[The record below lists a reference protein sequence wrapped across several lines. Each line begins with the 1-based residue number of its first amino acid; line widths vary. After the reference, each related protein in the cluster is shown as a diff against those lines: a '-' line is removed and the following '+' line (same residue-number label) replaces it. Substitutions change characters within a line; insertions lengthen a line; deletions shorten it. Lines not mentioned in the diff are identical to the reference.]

1 MTDHHQ
7 QNPPQIVCDFIG
19 SLPATI
25 KKNVLSFV
33 WIYVARLMPKR
44 EQNFESDISDLLLK
58 SSWPFNVG
66 VLICTIAALDYI
78 LNDAVTNA
86 EMREEVARR
95 AGKGMPSIQK
105 VALGIRWPPVTSKL
119 RIRSGYLFV
128 KTP

>member
-1 MTDHHQ
+1 
-7 QNPPQIVCDFIG
+7 
-19 SLPATI
+19 
-25 KKNVLSFV
+25 
-33 WIYVARLMPKR
+33 MPKR

-66 VLICTIAALDYI
+66 VLICTVAALDYI

-95 AGKGMPSIQK
+95 AGKGMPSFQK

>member
-1 MTDHHQ
+1 
-7 QNPPQIVCDFIG
+7 
-19 SLPATI
+19 
-25 KKNVLSFV
+25 
-33 WIYVARLMPKR
+33 MPKR

-95 AGKGMPSIQK
+95 AGKGMPSFQN
-105 VALGIRWPPVTSKL
+105 VALGIPLASRHFEAAHKKWLSL
-119 RIRSGYLFV
+119 REDALTFKKIQAFERSRLTKRTNG
-128 KTP
+128 